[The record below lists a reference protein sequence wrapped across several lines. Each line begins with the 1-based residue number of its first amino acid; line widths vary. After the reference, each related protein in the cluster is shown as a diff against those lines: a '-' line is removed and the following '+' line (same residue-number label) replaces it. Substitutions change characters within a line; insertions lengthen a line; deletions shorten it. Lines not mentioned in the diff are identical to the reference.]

1 MPQKNVG
8 KTSQR
13 ETEVK
18 EIGAKRQRRPGAGTD
33 ETGGR
38 EPSVAAPPQ
47 SVLLTTTDTPGVG
60 VAA

>member
-1 MPQKNVG
+1 M
-8 KTSQR
+8 
-13 ETEVK
+13 K
-18 EIGAKRQRRPGAGTD
+18 EIGAKRQRCPGAGTD
-33 ETGGR
+33 DTGGR